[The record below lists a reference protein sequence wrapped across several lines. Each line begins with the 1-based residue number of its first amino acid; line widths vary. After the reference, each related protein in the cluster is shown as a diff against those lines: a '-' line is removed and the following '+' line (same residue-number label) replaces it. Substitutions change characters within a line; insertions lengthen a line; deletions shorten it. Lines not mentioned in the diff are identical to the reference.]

1 MNTFFVT
8 ILTHDKKFL
17 LQNDRYAALLA
28 NCIFHYRD
36 QGQFAVHAFV
46 IMPDHAHIVLSPMS
60 AKTVERSVQL
70 IKGSFSYRV
79 RKEIGYP
86 GEVWRQSFHDRR
98 VLDTEAFAAV
108 VEYTHQSPVRRG
120 LCTDAREFRFSSARP
135 EWRIDETPQWLK
147 SAVAE
152 ELSRA

>member
-1 MNTFFVT
+1 MG
-8 ILTHDKKFL
+8 LQARDK
-17 LQNDRYAALLA
+17 
-28 NCIFHYRD
+28 
-36 QGQFAVHAFV
+36 GQFAVHAFV

-86 GEVWRQSFHDRR
+86 EEVWRQSFHDHRTR
-98 VLDTEAFAAV
+98 DAEALRAA
-108 VEYTHQSPVRRG
+108 VEYTHQNPVRRG

-135 EWRIDETPQWLK
+135 AWRIDKTPQWLK
-147 SAVAE
+147 PAAAE